1 MYHIFDLTAEI
12 MELPSTEMGKAR
24 GVPGKSGG
32 RRVLELSF
40 EHVKFKLLDF

>member
-24 GVPGKSGG
+24 AGVPGESRG
-32 RRVLELSF
+32 RREY
-40 EHVKFKLLDF
+40 